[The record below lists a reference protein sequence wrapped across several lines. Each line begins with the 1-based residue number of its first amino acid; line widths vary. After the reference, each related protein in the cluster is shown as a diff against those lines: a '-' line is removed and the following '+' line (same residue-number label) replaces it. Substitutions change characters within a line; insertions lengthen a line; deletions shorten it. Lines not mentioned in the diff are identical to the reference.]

1 MKSQVLVVHEVHKYL
16 ISPESILGK
25 ITNRMSWSDHLIGPI
40 IVHKT
45 YLHIYK
51 K

>member
-1 MKSQVLVVHEVHKYL
+1 MKSQVLVVHEVHEYL

-25 ITNRMSWSDHLIGPI
+25 ITNRMSWSNDLVEPI

-45 YLHIYK
+45 YLHICK